1 MAEQTPLRIDKW
13 LWAARFYKTRAL
25 AAKAVQGGHVQV
37 DGQRV
42 KPSRAV
48 RIGERVRVQRD
59 SLVWEIEVRE
69 ISAQRGPASLAQRL
83 YAETDDSRARREA
96 AIAQRRVD
104 RLAAPRPPVDRPDKR
119 ARRRLLQ
126 VKRSRD

>member
-1 MAEQTPLRIDKW
+1 MTDQAALRIDKW

-25 AAKAVQGGHVQV
+25 AAKAVQGGHVHV
-37 DGQRV
+37 GGQRV
-42 KPSRAV
+42 KAARALRV
-48 RIGERVRVQRD
+48 GERVRIHRD

-83 YAETDDSRARREA
+83 YAETDDSRTRREA
-96 AIAQRRVD
+96 LIAQRRLD
-104 RLAAPRPPVDRPDKR
+104 RQAAPRPPVERPDKR
-119 ARRRLLQ
+119 SRRRLLE